1 LILFITFT
9 VILVTLVFQG
19 LTLPWVIRWAQ
30 VREMDYLLSV
40 PEQDMLVRKKLK
52 QGALDFIQNK
62 QAGEVNSN
70 ELLEGLKQRL

>member
-1 LILFITFT
+1 
-9 VILVTLVFQG
+9 
-19 LTLPWVIRWAQ
+19 VIRWAQ

-52 QGALDFIQNK
+52 QGALYFIQNK